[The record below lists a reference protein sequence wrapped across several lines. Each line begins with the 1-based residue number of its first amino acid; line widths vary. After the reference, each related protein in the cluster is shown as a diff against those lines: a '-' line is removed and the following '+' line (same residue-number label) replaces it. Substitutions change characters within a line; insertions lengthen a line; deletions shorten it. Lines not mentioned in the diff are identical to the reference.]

1 MKMEAV
7 GSPEMLLTINE
18 SIQQH
23 VLEDSNLHR
32 HCSMNLKSETAVWN
46 TRYPFFFFFVFFFF
60 FFLCLSHI
68 QLTSLFKILPTV
80 YKINQYL
87 YFMFIDGK

>member
-7 GSPEMLLTINE
+7 GSPEMLLTIDE
-18 SIQQH
+18 SVKRH
-23 VLEDSNLHR
+23 VVEDSDLHR
-32 HCSMNLKSETAVWN
+32 HRSMNLKSETVVGN
-46 TRYPFFFFFVFFFF
+46 TLYPVF

-68 QLTSLFKILPTV
+68 QPTV

-87 YFMFIDGK
+87 YFMSMDGK